1 MCVTWSII
9 DRVCS
14 SVARLGMRSISRLL
28 RFPAVARTLVLN
40 ASNEPLSVV
49 AARRGVVLVL
59 RGTAECVATHDERWH
74 AGVFEIDV
82 PSVVRLRRYVNVPYG
97 RSVPLSRRAVFTRDR
112 FRCQYCGGN
121 AENIDHVVP
130 RVQGGQ
136 HRWDNVVAACRRCNT
151 RKGGR
156 TPVQAGLTLLR
167 KPTIPGRFDWVH
179 VAAGGAIHATWSQ
192 FV

>member
-1 MCVTWSII
+1 MFAPRKCGTKGP
-9 DRVCS
+9 
-14 SVARLGMRSISRLL
+14 AALATL
-28 RFPAVARTLVLN
+28 PAVARTLVLN

-59 RGTAECVATHDERWH
+59 KGTAECVAAHDERWH
-74 AGVFEIDV
+74 AGSFEIDV

-97 RSVPLSRRAVFTRDR
+97 RSMPLSRRAVFTRDR
-112 FRCQYCGGN
+112 FRCQYCGGH

-136 HRWDNVVAACRRCNT
+136 HRWDNVVAACRGCNT

-167 KPTIPGRFDWVH
+167 KPKTPGRFDWVH
-179 VAAGGAIHATWSQ
+179 VAAGGAVHATWSQ